1 MTPLLSPL
9 LTRHGFRHAF
19 FTREGGVSEGP
30 YATLNFA
37 WSTGDDEGRVRENLA
52 RAAAY
57 LGVPADKV
65 FFLSQTH
72 GIDVHRVG
80 AADDRE
86 LVVRKEGDAVV
97 STDARVAAGVRVA
110 DCVPVLVADV
120 KSGGVVAIHS
130 GWRGTVADIVAAGVR
145 ALREV
150 VPAGAELIAAVG
162 PHLSVAGFEI
172 GEDVAQTIE
181 RASPVPDV
189 IDRTSYA
196 KPHADL
202 RRVVDAQLRRAGISE
217 IDHVEGCTYL
227 DAARFFSFRRD
238 GQKSGRH
245 LAAIVPR

>member
-37 WSTGDDEGRVRENLA
+37 WSTGDDEARVRENLA

-80 AADDRE
+80 TGDDRE

-97 STDARVAAGVRVA
+97 STDAGVAAGVRVA

-130 GWRGTVADIVAAGVR
+130 GWRGTVADIVAASVR

-181 RASPVPDV
+181 QASPVPDV

-202 RRVVDAQLRRAGISE
+202 RRVVDAQLRRAGVAE

>member
-37 WSTGDDEGRVRENLA
+37 WSTGDDEARVRENLA

-72 GIDVHRVG
+72 GTDVHRVD

-97 STDARVAAGVRVA
+97 STDAGVAAGVRVA

-120 KSGGVVAIHS
+120 KSGGVAAIHS
-130 GWRGTVADIVAAGVR
+130 GWRGTVADVVAASVR

-181 RASPVPDV
+181 QASPVPDV

-202 RRVVDAQLRRAGISE
+202 RRVVDAQLRRAGVTE
-217 IDHVEGCTYL
+217 IDHVEGCTLL